1 MRKIK
6 LSLFLMLLAGFIAL
20 AQKPKKNKN
29 YIFVSNDYRQVGS
42 GKVLLKFFS
51 DQLKYEQGY
60 NIYRKKEGT
69 TNLVKIN
76 KQPIAFLKSLPS
88 SLKLEGEY
96 AEFYAN
102 LSKFSSETI
111 NKQGLGKAM
120 VKLRAVQNFDFAY
133 AIGNGFID
141 SAAVKGESYQY
152 ILRRINTGT
161 DVLMATSS
169 TIKVEDWKPLP
180 EPQDIKFDKKRE
192 GVKFSWLHLPQSFLG
207 VDVFRK
213 AANSKD
219 FKKLN
224 DVAIYPQM
232 GENGKYPKYYYTDV
246 SASNDTVYQYKF
258 VAVDYFGQASL
269 FSPEITVGKKDFEP
283 PFPPDSVQ
291 LDVDTLRIKLKWKAP
306 NSPDLSGYHV
316 YRSLKYDK
324 GFEKVTSK
332 TISKK
337 TTNFIDVV
345 PKINEYFYQI
355 ASVDSSG
362 NEGFSQAIMADVRD
376 VVAPETPKDFI
387 VALENGKIILTW
399 SASPDKDL
407 KGYFVYKAPAG
418 ATDFVILNGKPFKE
432 TRFEIAYSKASKT
445 KFVYRILAIDSN
457 FNRSRF
463 TPLLTLQLPDIQA
476 PAQPFIK
483 SIQVKNDFP
492 EIIWMPNV
500 DNDLKSYALIRM
512 KYGKDTTKTVV
523 KSDIGKTD
531 TIYTDK
537 TAETNEY
544 YKYSLFAADSTGNI
558 SVSSTPYTFKNVNTN
573 TILKVKKLAAK
584 FDKKATEVKLN
595 WTLETDKNFFG
606 LVVFRSFDGEDMQ
619 QFSKK
624 LIVETELIDKTA
636 KKPGKYQYQL
646 RIYDKLGN
654 VVKSQMVEVVVAVG
668 K

>member
-1 MRKIK
+1 
-6 LSLFLMLLAGFIAL
+6 MLLVAFATL

-29 YIFVSNDYRQVGS
+29 YIFVSNDYRQIGS

-141 SAAVKGESYQY
+141 SSAVKGESYQY
-152 ILRRINTGT
+152 ILRRISTGT
-161 DVLMATSS
+161 DILMATSIS
-169 TIKVEDWKPLP
+169 IKVEDWKPIS
-180 EPQDIKFDKKRE
+180 EPQEIKFERKKE
-192 GVKFSWLHLPQSFLG
+192 GVKFSWLHLPQTFLG

-213 AANSKD
+213 AANGKD

-246 SASNDTVYQYKF
+246 SASNDTLYQYKF
-258 VAVDYFGQASL
+258 AAVDYFGQASL
-269 FSPEITVGKKDFEP
+269 FSPELTVGKKDFEP
-283 PFPPDSVQ
+283 PFPPDSVL

-306 NSPDLSGYHV
+306 NSPDLSGYYV

-332 TISKK
+332 PISKK
-337 TTNFIDVV
+337 TTNYIDVV
-345 PKINEYFYQI
+345 PKVDEYYYVVT
-355 ASVDSSG
+355 SVDSSG

-376 VVAPETPKDFI
+376 VVAPETPKDFK
-387 VALENGKIILTW
+387 ATLDKGKIVLTW
-399 SASPDKDL
+399 TASPDKDL

-418 ATDFVILNGKPFKE
+418 ATDYVILNGKPFKE
-432 TRFEIAYSKASKT
+432 NRFEIAYSKASKT
-445 KFVYRILAIDSN
+445 KFVYKVCAIDSN
-457 FNRSRF
+457 FNRSKF
-463 TPLLTLQLPDIQA
+463 
-476 PAQPFIK
+476 
-483 SIQVKNDFP
+483 SP
-492 EIIWMPNV
+492 E
-500 DNDLKSYALIRM
+500 
-512 KYGKDTTKTVV
+512 
-523 KSDIGKTD
+523 
-531 TIYTDK
+531 
-537 TAETNEY
+537 
-544 YKYSLFAADSTGNI
+544 
-558 SVSSTPYTFKNVNTN
+558 
-573 TILKVKKLAAK
+573 
-584 FDKKATEVKLN
+584 
-595 WTLETDKNFFG
+595 
-606 LVVFRSFDGEDMQ
+606 
-619 QFSKK
+619 
-624 LIVETELIDKTA
+624 
-636 KKPGKYQYQL
+636 
-646 RIYDKLGN
+646 
-654 VVKSQMVEVVVAVG
+654 VA
-668 K
+668 